1 MSTERPS
8 QNETKSSMTKS
19 EHDLKSLI
27 KQLLETPLIRCYK
40 CNAPAMIGT
49 TILGDVD
56 VGWCNGC
63 EPYSD
68 CHELP
73 QAELIRKCNNVLI
86 GLTVYENPKW
96 TISIMQSPKCQVL
109 PSKWVGLYIVELC
122 FDFFDGLSTKRYPAK
137 SEVIDSELCKR
148 G

>member
-1 MSTERPS
+1 MNTDRPS
-8 QNETKSSMTKS
+8 QSETKSSMTKS
-19 EHDLKSLI
+19 ERDLKSLI

-56 VGWCNGC
+56 VGWCDGC

-73 QAELIRKCNNVLI
+73 QAKLIRECNNVLI
-86 GLTVYENPKW
+86 GLTVYENPKRE
-96 TISIMQSPKCQVL
+96 ISIVQSPKCQVVQ
-109 PSKWVGLYIVELC
+109 SNWVGLYNVELC
-122 FDFFDGLSTKRYPAK
+122 FDFFDGLNTKRFLTK
-137 SEVIDSELCKR
+137 SEVIDSELCKKS
-148 G
+148 